1 MITKNVEI
9 LNSIRGQLLV
19 AMPHMDDERFKQS
32 VILMCQHDNEA
43 AMGLVINK
51 VMPHLDLNSLRKKLP
66 AKRAFLTG
74 MCRFMLV
81 GLLKVGVALLCILL
95 IRCFQIPLPVGSDM
109 GMSTQLSMINE
120 IAAGTGP
127 SHHRIMLGYA
137 GWDKGQLESEL
148 REGLWFHTT
157 ASLEFIFHTPP
168 EALWDKC
175 FALAGFNA
183 ATLSPKSGSAWDK
196 RLFS

>member
-9 LNSIRGQLLV
+9 LNSIRGQMLV

-43 AMGLVINK
+43 AIGLVINK
-51 VMPHLDLNSLRKKLP
+51 VMPHLDLNSLRKKLQL
-66 AKRAFLTG
+66 KRAFFDG
-74 MCRFMLV
+74 DVPIYAGGPVESGRGFVVHSSDQML
-81 GLLKVGVALLCILL
+81 
-95 IRCFQIPLPVGSDM
+95 PDSLPVGSDM

-183 ATLSPKSGSAWDK
+183 ATLSPQSGTA
-196 RLFS
+196 